1 MSCVKSLN
9 FCSLRPHSLQGTLV
23 DETNIT
29 PREVVKGGS
38 LGQGTAVD
46 GEFDL
51 DLIIITEGT
60 GSWLGRG
67 ALVSILALAKPL
79 HEYTPSQTLH

>member
-1 MSCVKSLN
+1 M
-9 FCSLRPHSLQGTLV
+9 HSLQGTLV

-67 ALVSILALAKPL
+67 VLLALSKPL
-79 HEYTPSQTLH
+79 HDYILLLRHYIETNYARQQ